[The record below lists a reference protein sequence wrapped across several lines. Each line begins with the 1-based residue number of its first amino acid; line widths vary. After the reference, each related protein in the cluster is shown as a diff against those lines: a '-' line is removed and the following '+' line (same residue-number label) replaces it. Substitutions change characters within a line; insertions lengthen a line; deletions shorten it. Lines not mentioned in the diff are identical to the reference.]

1 MEEAT
6 CESLIAAVVGVLR
19 RGRLGIV
26 SSLREAVAVN
36 CRECSASNEDFA
48 RQCANCG
55 AALPRVCPICSAV
68 NDVEAR
74 FCSSCGTRLKDA
86 SLGGGRARSKRVRG
100 YLRRK
105 LRQRFLRAGTET
117 AGERRQVTVLFVDL
131 VQSTEI
137 ISALGDEEMAEL
149 LDEFVG
155 GIGRIMDDLEGTVV
169 DVMGDGA
176 LCMFGASVAHE
187 DDPER
192 ALRAALAIREFVS
205 ELGPIRMAGADRRP
219 EVRIGVNTGTVVMRV
234 IGQDYQPTY
243 ATIGDAVHLTQRL
256 EAAARPSEILVSDKT
271 RQLVASLFRF
281 SEPEP
286 FTFKG
291 LTRPRKAARLLS
303 EQDTVHRRP
312 IDANSAAFVGREGD
326 LATLQARLDELTVGR
341 AGSIITIWGEAGIG
355 KSRLVAELHGCAPP
369 TVTWL
374 QGRALSYAQ
383 NAPYSII
390 AQQIRRAAGI
400 RVGDTE
406 HSATAKLRDMVT
418 RACGPQYARG
428 AYPFIATAL
437 GMRLEESEASLLEGL
452 SGDPLQHE
460 VVRALRTLVGATARR
475 APLVLVF
482 EDLHWSDQASTAA
495 IEELLPLGEDHPILY
510 VLVARP
516 DTHAPSLALREKIEE
531 LYPRRFTS
539 VNLGPLSGQASAGIA
554 MNLLKADS
562 LSTELRK
569 LVLEK
574 AEGVPLFVEE
584 LTRSLVEQGALTRQ
598 GVSWRLSASAD
609 ELTVPDTVQG
619 IILARLD
626 RLPDPLRRVLQV
638 ASVVGPILPYSVLA
652 KVSGANRQLSS
663 QLRDLQRLDFLRET
677 RRRPDTEYVFKHA
690 LIRDVAYSTLLTR
703 QRRQLHRRVG
713 EAMEALLG
721 ERLGEFHSIIAEHFL
736 RAEAWAKAADYLL
749 QAGDEAARLSADA
762 EARGHYEKA
771 MNALAQLPDT
781 VENRRRR
788 VDTTIKQA
796 AASWIADPPD
806 LNLTRLAAAEA
817 LAGELPTVDRAT
829 GEDRLRLGR
838 VRYWMGRI
846 HHVAGNP
853 RQAIAYYRQVLAVGQ
868 ELGDEQLTA
877 IPSAMIG
884 MSLAVQGQWAKAGEL
899 LDQAVPA
906 LERAGEWR
914 DWCRAVGYIGISI
927 VARGDYYR
935 GVAEAQRALDRAL
948 ELNDQ
953 AISGSNHILVCVTHL
968 LNERMEA
975 LAAAADQAVKAAE
988 RSGDHVILH
997 LGLGFRGWANGR
1009 LGHHAAACKDME
1021 QSNAVGTGLGPLILA
1036 DWFAVGRADIA
1047 LSAGHIDEALMLAA
1061 QAVEAAEQVDSVFT
1075 AGLAHRVW
1083 AQALAA
1089 ATPPRW
1095 DEAEAHLT
1103 ICLRE
1108 LESGDARLPA
1118 AHARLF
1124 WAQLCRDRKDAAAA
1138 LDHAQKAAN
1147 QFAASQLGDEL
1158 SLALGL
1164 IDDLGEV

>member
-1 MEEAT
+1 M
-6 CESLIAAVVGVLR
+6 AVK
-19 RGRLGIV
+19 
-26 SSLREAVAVN
+26 

-55 AALPRVCPICSAV
+55 AALPRVCSACGAI

-74 FCSSCGTRLKDA
+74 FCSRCGTRLEDA
-86 SLGGGRARSKRVRG
+86 SLGRGRTRSERVRG

-105 LRQRFLRAGTET
+105 LRQRFLGAGAEV
-117 AGERRQVTVLFVDL
+117 AAEQRQVTVLFVDL

-149 LDEFVG
+149 LDEFIG

-169 DVMGDGA
+169 EVMGDGA

-219 EVRIGVNTGTVVMRV
+219 EVRVGVHTGTVVMRI

-243 ATIGDAVHLTQRL
+243 TAIGDAVHLTQRL
-256 EAAARPSEILVSDKT
+256 QAAARPSEILVSDKT

-286 FTFKG
+286 FTLKG
-291 LTRPRKAARLLS
+291 FTRPQPAARLLD

-312 IDANSAAFVGREGD
+312 VDANSAAFVGREGD
-326 LATLQARLDELTVGR
+326 LATLQARLDDLTAGL
-341 AGSIITIWGEAGIG
+341 AGSVLTIWGEAGIG
-355 KSRLVAELHGCAPP
+355 KSRLVAELHRCAPP
-369 TVTWL
+369 TITWL
-374 QGRALSYAQ
+374 QGRALSYAE

-390 AQQIRRAAGI
+390 GQQIRRAAGI

-406 HSATAKLRDMVT
+406 SSAQAKLRDMLA
-418 RACGPQYARG
+418 RACGPDQAPA
-428 AYPFIATAL
+428 AYPLIATAL
-437 GMRLEESEASLLEGL
+437 AMRLEESEASMLGGL
-452 SGDPLQHE
+452 SGDRLQHE
-460 VVRALRTLVGATARR
+460 VVRALRTLVAATARR

-495 IEELLPLGEDHPILY
+495 IEELLPLAEDHPILY

-516 DTHAPSLALREKIEE
+516 DKQVPSWLLREKIEE
-531 LYPRRFTS
+531 LYFRRHTS
-539 VNLGPLSGQASAGIA
+539 ISLGPLSGQASAGLA
-554 MNLLKADS
+554 MDLLNADS
-562 LSTELRK
+562 LSPGLRK
-569 LVLEK
+569 LVLDK
-574 AEGVPLFVEE
+574 AEGVPLFLEE

-598 GVSWRLSASAD
+598 GLSWRLSVSAA
-609 ELTVPDTVQG
+609 ELKVPDTVQG

-626 RLPDPLRRVLQV
+626 RLDDPLRRVLQV
-638 ASVVGPILPYSVLA
+638 ASVVGPILPYPVLA
-652 KVSGANRQLSS
+652 KVSGVNGQLSS
-663 QLRDLQRLDFLRET
+663 QLRELQRLDFLRES

-690 LIRDVAYSTLLTR
+690 LIRDVVYRTLLGR
-703 QRRQLHRRVG
+703 QRKQLHLRVG
-713 EAMEALLG
+713 EAMETLLG

-736 RAEAWAKAADYLL
+736 RAEAWARAADYLL
-749 QAGDEAARLSADA
+749 QAGDEAARLAADA
-762 EARGHYEKA
+762 DARGHYEKA
-771 MNALAQLPDT
+771 INALARLPDT

-788 VDTTIKQA
+788 IDTTIKQA
-796 AASWIADPPD
+796 AVSWIADPPE
-806 LNLTRLAAAEA
+806 LNLMRLAAAEG
-817 LAGELPTVDRAT
+817 LAIELPTVNRTT
-829 GEDRLRLGR
+829 GEDRVRLAR

-846 HHVAGNP
+846 HHVAGDP
-853 RQAIAYYRQVLAVGQ
+853 TQAIGYYREVLAVGQ

-884 MSLAVQGQWAKAGEL
+884 MSLAVQGRWAKAGEL
-899 LDQAVPA
+899 LGQAVPA

-927 VARGDYYR
+927 VARGDYHR
-935 GVAEAQRALDRAL
+935 GVAEAERALDRAL
-948 ELNDQ
+948 QLNDQ

-988 RSGDHVILH
+988 RSGDQVILH

-1009 LGHHAAACKDME
+1009 LGDHAAACNDMD

-1036 DWFAVGRADIA
+1036 DWFAVARADIA
-1047 LSAGHIDEALMLAA
+1047 LSAGHIDEALVLAE
-1061 QAVEAAEQVDSVFT
+1061 QAVGAAEQVDSVFT
-1075 AGLAHRVW
+1075 AGLAHRAW

-1095 DEAEAHLT
+1095 DEAETHLAF
-1103 ICLRE
+1103 CLSE
-1108 LESGDARLPA
+1108 FESWEARLPA
-1118 AHARLF
+1118 AHAQLF
-1124 WAQLCRDRKDAAAA
+1124 WAQLCRDRQDAAAA
-1138 LDHAQKAAN
+1138 LDHAEKAAH
-1147 QFAASQLGDEL
+1147 QFAVSQLDDEL
-1158 SLALGL
+1158 SVARRL

>member
-1 MEEAT
+1 M
-6 CESLIAAVVGVLR
+6 
-19 RGRLGIV
+19 
-26 SSLREAVAVN
+26 
-36 CRECSASNEDFA
+36 
-48 RQCANCG
+48 
-55 AALPRVCPICSAV
+55 
-68 NDVEAR
+68 
-74 FCSSCGTRLKDA
+74 
-86 SLGGGRARSKRVRG
+86 
-100 YLRRK
+100 
-105 LRQRFLRAGTET
+105 
-117 AGERRQVTVLFVDL
+117 AGEQRQVTVLFIDL

-137 ISALGDEEMAEL
+137 IGALGDEQMAEL

-155 GIGRIMDDLEGTVV
+155 GIARIMDGLEGTVV

-192 ALRAALAIREFVS
+192 ALRAALAVREFVP

-219 EVRIGVNTGTVVMRV
+219 EVRVGVHTGTVVMRV
-234 IGQDYQPTY
+234 IGQDYQPIYT
-243 ATIGDAVHLTQRL
+243 AIGDAVHLTQRL

-271 RQLVASLFRF
+271 RQLVGSLFRF
-281 SEPEP
+281 GEPEP
-286 FTFKG
+286 FTLKG
-291 LTRPRKAARLLS
+291 FTRPQRAARLLD

-312 IDANSAAFVGREGD
+312 IDANSAVFVGREGD
-326 LATLQARLDELTVGR
+326 LTTLQARLEELTAGL
-341 AGSIITIWGEAGIG
+341 AGSVITIWGEAGIG
-355 KSRLVAELHGCAPP
+355 KSRLVAELHRCAPP
-369 TVTWL
+369 TITWL
-374 QGRALSYAQ
+374 QGRALSYAES
-383 NAPYSII
+383 APYSII
-390 AQQIRRAAGI
+390 GQQIRRAAGI
-400 RVGDTE
+400 RVSDTE
-406 HSATAKLRDMVT
+406 YAARAKLHDMLT
-418 RACGPQYARG
+418 RACGPDQAPG
-428 AYPFIATAL
+428 AYPLIATAL
-437 GMRLEESEASLLEGL
+437 AMRLEESEASQLEGL
-452 SGDPLQHE
+452 SGDRLQHE
-460 VVRALRTLVGATARR
+460 VVRALRTLVAATAMR

-495 IEELLPLGEDHPILY
+495 IEELLPLAEDHPILY

-516 DTHAPSLALREKIEE
+516 DQQAPSWLLRQKIDE
-531 LYPRRFTS
+531 LYPRRHTS
-539 VNLGPLSGQASAGIA
+539 VSLGPLSGQASASLAI
-554 MNLLKADS
+554 NLLKADS
-562 LSTELRK
+562 LSPELRK

-598 GVSWRLSASAD
+598 GLGWRLSVSTE
-609 ELTVPDTVQG
+609 ELKVPDTLQG

-626 RLPDPLRRVLQV
+626 HLDDPLRRLLQV
-638 ASVVGPILPYSVLA
+638 ASVVGPILPYAVLA
-652 KVSGANRQLSS
+652 KVSGANGQLSS
-663 QLRDLQRLDFLRET
+663 QLRDLQRLDFLRES

-690 LIRDVAYSTLLTR
+690 LIRDVAYSTLLVR
-703 QRRQLHRRVG
+703 QRKQLHRRVG
-713 EAMEALLG
+713 EAMETLLG
-721 ERLGEFHSIIAEHFL
+721 ERLGEFHSIIAEHFV
-736 RAEAWAKAADYLL
+736 RAEAWARAADYLL
-749 QAGDEAARLSADA
+749 QAGDEAARLAADA
-762 EARGHYEKA
+762 EARGHYERA
-771 MNALAQLPDT
+771 MNALARLPDT

-796 AASWIADPPD
+796 AVSWIADPPD

-817 LAGELPTVDRAT
+817 LAGELPTVDRTT
-829 GEDRLRLGR
+829 GEDRLRLAR

-846 HHVAGNP
+846 HHVAGDP
-853 RQAIAYYRQVLAVGQ
+853 RLAIGYYRQVLAVGN

-899 LDQAVPA
+899 LGQAVPA

-953 AISGSNHILVCVTHL
+953 AISGSNHILVCVAHV

-975 LAAAADQAVKAAE
+975 LAVAADQAVRAAE

-1009 LGHHAAACKDME
+1009 LGHHAAACNDME

-1036 DWFAVGRADIA
+1036 DWFAVARADVA

-1061 QAVEAAEQVDSVFT
+1061 QAVAAAEQVDSVFT
-1075 AGLAHRVW
+1075 EGLAHRLW
-1083 AQALAA
+1083 GQALTAV
-1089 ATPPRW
+1089 TPPRW
-1095 DEAEAHLT
+1095 DEAEAHLA

-1118 AHARLF
+1118 AHAQLF
-1124 WAQLCRDRKDAAAA
+1124 WAQLCRDRQDTAAA

-1158 SLALGL
+1158 SLARRL
-1164 IDDLGEV
+1164 IDELGEV